1 MRRVV
6 IGGSYYY
13 YYYGVAA
20 GNLAHVRRGGRC
32 AEQRGEAQRSERT
45 QGISRKQ
52 QRVQRIDD
60 PARPSLIRARS
71 PPCSVR

>member
-13 YYYGVAA
+13 YYGAAA

-32 AEQRGEAQRSERT
+32 TELRDEAQRSERT
-45 QGISRKQ
+45 QGISRRQ
-52 QRVQRIDD
+52 QRVQRIVD
-60 PARPSLIRARS
+60 PTQFFPDT
-71 PPCSVR
+71 PPP